1 MPATWSA
8 TKSAVFGAYLMEDGW
23 QLKDVVELV
32 DCSDRAIKHANR
44 VRHSCDND
52 RKLWRL
58 LVSEQVRVG
67 DAERLVAQAEQR
79 FRDNPEM
86 QCRLIEAAVHSFEAR
101 EIKHLRD
108 FEGYVDAV

>member
-8 TKSAVFGAYLMEDGW
+8 TKSAVFGAYLMQDGW
-23 QLKDVVELV
+23 QLKDVAELV

-44 VRHSCDND
+44 VRHSCDHN

-67 DAERLVAQAEQR
+67 DAERLVAQVEQR
-79 FRDNPEM
+79 FHDNPET
-86 QCRLIEAAVHSFEAR
+86 QRRFIEAAVQSFEAG

-108 FEGYVDAV
+108 YKGYVHAV